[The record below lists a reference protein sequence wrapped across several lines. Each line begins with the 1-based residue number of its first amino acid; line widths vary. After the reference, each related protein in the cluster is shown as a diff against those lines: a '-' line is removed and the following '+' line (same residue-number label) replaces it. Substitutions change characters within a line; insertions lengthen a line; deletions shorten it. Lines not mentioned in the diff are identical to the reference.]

1 MDDSKRSDADA
12 GSRAYP
18 DRPLV
23 GVGVVVW
30 RGEQVLLVKR
40 GRAPRKG
47 EWGLPGG
54 GQELG
59 ETVREAAIR
68 EVLEETG
75 LTVRADQIITVVD
88 SVSHDAEGRVEYHY
102 TLVEIAAE
110 YVEGEA
116 RAADDVDAVRWAYLD
131 DINHLVS
138 WEETRRVIREAARQR
153 RIQRRDRVEGGRA
166 KLKPRP
172 DYTRLMRSPLGQ
184 MIARPWLDDVSIQLL
199 TDWVFPMSRAWA
211 AATIAGGRFKA
222 FRDALGVPDL
232 DSPSLWL
239 NSSLKDIDQ
248 AVKKAEAADA
258 AWEEALFGASGGS
271 SAAAVAAEEARLDAA
286 NDLAMAKLRMVF
298 FGRGHKLAACRWNLP
313 TPDEVAA
320 RHGDRLADPDRAYLM
335 PDTLPRIEESRMI
348 GSEIGVEYWV
358 RFDTPDLGNGSE
370 IDTPCWAR
378 VFEPAGVT
386 NPPTVIHLHGICME
400 LDHIRAP
407 LREIEVYCE
416 RGIRVIAPEAP
427 SHGRRRQ
434 PGRYA
439 GEAFVAGTPLSTLDH
454 MAAHVREIGILT
466 DWARRTS
473 TGPVGWSGISLGAL
487 TSQLTASHAA
497 NWPRSMRADVLA
509 LYTTS
514 EGIEEIG
521 LTGEIAKAFGVDRE
535 LLAAGWTEEA
545 LRGWRPLTDPVQP
558 PCMGPENVF
567 MVLGS
572 EDRITPFEHGIGI
585 AKRWGVPDAQ
595 VFVRPQGHFS
605 VPAGLMVD
613 EAPVAAFANHLKR
626 M

>member
-1 MDDSKRSDADA
+1 MDDHKPQPAAA

-40 GRAPRKG
+40 GRPPRKG

-59 ETVREAAIR
+59 ETVRETAVR

-75 LTVRADQIITVVD
+75 LTVRADHVITVVD
-88 SVSHDAEGRVEYHY
+88 SVSRDAEGRVEYHY

-110 YVEGEA
+110 HVGGKA
-116 RAADDVDAVRWAYLD
+116 RAADDVDAVRWADLED
-131 DINHLVS
+131 VNHFVS

-153 RIQRRDRVEGGRA
+153 RIQRRDRIEAGRA

-172 DYTRLMRSPLGQ
+172 DYTRLMRSPLGR

-199 TDWVFPMSRAWA
+199 ADWVFPMSRAWA
-211 AATIAGGRFKA
+211 AATVAGGKFAA
-222 FRDALGVPDL
+222 FREALELPKDFAK
-232 DSPSLWL
+232 SLWL
-239 NSSLKDIDQ
+239 TGNLKAIDE
-248 AVKKAEAADA
+248 AVRRARDADA
-258 AWEEALFGASGGS
+258 AWEEAMFGGAAS

-298 FGRGHKLAACRWNLP
+298 FGRGHKLAACNWELP
-313 TPDEVAA
+313 TPRQVEE
-320 RHGDRLADPDRAYLM
+320 RHGDRLADPGRAYLM
-335 PDTLPRIEESRMI
+335 PETLPRIEESRMI
-348 GSEIGVEYWV
+348 GSEIGVEYWL
-358 RFDTPDLGNGSE
+358 RFDTPNSGDAAA

-386 NPPTVIHLHGICME
+386 NPPTVIHMHGICME

-407 LREIEVYCE
+407 LREIEIYCE

-439 GEAFVAGTPLSTLDH
+439 GEVFVAGTPLSTLDH
-454 MAAHVREIGILT
+454 MAAHVREIAILT

-487 TSQLTASHAA
+487 TSQLAASHAEQ
-497 NWPRSMRADVLA
+497 WPRSMRADVLA

-535 LLAAGWTEEA
+535 LIAAGWTVDA
-545 LRGWRPLTDPVQP
+545 LRRWRPLTDPVQP
-558 PCMGPENVF
+558 PCMGAENVF

-585 AKRWGVPDAQ
+585 ARRWGVPDAQ

>member
-1 MDDSKRSDADA
+1 MDDRKSKSAADT
-12 GSRAYP
+12 RAYP

-30 RGEQVLLVKR
+30 RGDQVLLVKR
-40 GRAPRKG
+40 GKAPRKG

-59 ETVREAAIR
+59 ETIRETAAR

-75 LTVRADQIITVVD
+75 IAIRADQVVTVVD
-88 SVSHDAEGRVEYHY
+88 SVSRDAEGRVEFHY

-116 RAADDVDAVRWAYLD
+116 RAADDVAAVRWVGLE

-153 RIQRRDRVEGGRA
+153 RASRRERTEGDRAR
-166 KLKPRP
+166 LKPRP
-172 DYTRLMRSPLGQ
+172 DYTRLMRSPIGR

-199 TDWVFPMSRAWA
+199 AGWVFPMSRAWA
-211 AATIAGGRFKA
+211 AATVAGGEFET
-222 FRDALGVPDL
+222 FRNALSVPD
-232 DSPSLWL
+232 SVTPSIWL
-239 NSSLKDIDQ
+239 TANLKAID
-248 AVKKAEAADA
+248 EAAQRMQEADA
-258 AWEEALFGASGGS
+258 AWDKALFDTGGGS
-271 SAAAVAAEEARLDAA
+271 SAEAVAAEEARMDAA
-286 NDLAMAKLRMVF
+286 NDLATAKLRMVF
-298 FGRGHKLAACRWNLP
+298 FGRGHKLSACRWDLP
-313 TPDEVAA
+313 TPEQVQE
-320 RHGDRLADPDRAYLM
+320 RHGARLADPENAYRM

-348 GSEIGVEYWV
+348 GSDIGVEYWL
-358 RFDTPDLGNGSE
+358 RFDSPSAD

-378 VFEPAGVT
+378 VFEPAGVS

-400 LDHIRAP
+400 MDHIRAP
-407 LREIEVYCE
+407 LREVEVYCD

-473 TGPVGWSGISLGAL
+473 TGAVGWSGISLGAL
-487 TSQLTASHAA
+487 TSQLAASHAVS
-497 NWPRSMRADVLA
+497 WPRSMQADALA

-521 LTGEIAKAFGVDRE
+521 LTGEIAKAFGVDKE
-535 LLAAGWTEEA
+535 LLAAGWTVDT

-558 PCMGPENVF
+558 PAMGPENVF
-567 MVLGS
+567 MVLGT

-585 AKRWGVPDAQ
+585 ARRWGVPEDQ
-595 VFVRPQGHFS
+595 VFIRPQGHFS

-626 M
+626 L

>member
-1 MDDSKRSDADA
+1 MSRS
-12 GSRAYP
+12 YP
-18 DRPLV
+18 ERPLV

-40 GRAPRKG
+40 GKPPRKG

-59 ETVREAAIR
+59 ETVREAAVR

-75 LTVRADQIITVVD
+75 LTVRAEQVVTVVD
-88 SVSHDAEGRVEYHY
+88 SVSRDDSGRVQFHY

-110 YVEGEA
+110 YVDGEA
-116 RAADDVDAVRWAYLD
+116 VAADDVDAVRWAGLED
-131 DINHLVS
+131 VNHLVN

-153 RIQRRDRVEGGRA
+153 RSVRRERIETDRA

-172 DYTRLMRSPLGQ
+172 GFGRVRLMRSPIGR
-184 MIARPWLDDVSIQLL
+184 MIARPWLDDVTIQLL
-199 TDWVFPMSRAWA
+199 SRWVFPMSRAWA
-211 AATIAGGRFKA
+211 SATVSGGRFET
-222 FRDALGVPDL
+222 FCEVLGVS
-232 DSPSLWL
+232 DSLTRSRWL
-239 NSSLKDIDQ
+239 TANLKAIDD
-248 AVKKAEAADA
+248 AVQRMRDADA
-258 AWEEALFGASGGS
+258 AWDEAMFGQGTVS

-286 NDLAMAKLRMVF
+286 NALTMSKLRMVY
-298 FGRGHKLAACRWNLP
+298 FGRGHKLAACNWALP
-313 TPDEVAA
+313 TPSQIEE
-320 RHGDRLADPDRAYLM
+320 RHGARLDDPDNAYRM
-335 PDTLPRIEESRMI
+335 PETLPTIRESRMI
-348 GSEIGVEYWV
+348 GSDIGVEYWV
-358 RFDTPDLGNGSE
+358 RFDSPSE
-370 IDTPCWAR
+370 HIDTPCWAR
-378 VFEPAGVT
+378 VFEPAGVSD
-386 NPPTVIHLHGICME
+386 PPTVIHLHGICME
-400 LDHIRAP
+400 QDHIRAP
-407 LREIEVYCE
+407 LRDLEIYCE

-434 PGRYA
+434 PGRYG

-473 TGPVGWSGISLGAL
+473 NGPVGWSGISLGAL
-487 TSQLTASHAA
+487 TSQLAASHATG
-497 NWPRSMRADVLA
+497 WPRSMQADALA

-535 LLAAGWTEEA
+535 LIAAGWTEEA
-545 LRGWRPLTDPVQP
+545 LRRWRPLTDPVQP
-558 PCMGPENVF
+558 PAMGPENVF

-585 AKRWGVPDAQ
+585 ARRWGVPDAQ
-595 VFVRPQGHFS
+595 VFVRRQGHFS

-626 M
+626 L

>member
-1 MDDSKRSDADA
+1 MDSRKTSSDGGA
-12 GSRAYP
+12 RAYP
-18 DRPLV
+18 ERPLV

-30 RGEQVLLVKR
+30 RGGQVLLVKR
-40 GRAPRKG
+40 GRPPRRG

-54 GQELG
+54 AQDLG
-59 ETVREAAIR
+59 ETVRETAIR

-75 LTVRADQIITVVD
+75 LTVRTDRVITVVD
-88 SVSHDAEGRVEYHY
+88 SVSRDSKGRIEYHY

-110 YVEGEA
+110 YISGEA
-116 RAADDVDAVRWAYLD
+116 RAADDVDAVRWVDLED
-131 DINHLVS
+131 VNHLVS

-153 RIQRRDRVEGGRA
+153 RIQRRGRVEDDRA

-172 DYTRLMRSPLGQ
+172 DYTRLMRSPLGR

-199 TDWVFPMSRAWA
+199 ADWVFPMSRAWA
-211 AATIAGGRFKA
+211 AATVAGGEFDA
-222 FRDALGVPDL
+222 FREALSLPDTVA
-232 DSPSLWL
+232 PSLWL
-239 NSSLKDIDQ
+239 SANLKAID
-248 AVKKAEAADA
+248 EAAGRARKADA
-258 AWEEALFGASGGS
+258 AWEAALFGPAGVS

-286 NDLAMAKLRMVF
+286 SDLAMAKLRMAF
-298 FGRGHKLAACRWNLP
+298 FGRGHRLAACRWELP
-313 TPDEVAA
+313 TPRQVED
-320 RHGDRLADPDRAYLM
+320 RHGARLADPDRAYRM

-348 GSEIGVEYWV
+348 GSEIGVEYWL
-358 RFDTPDLGNGSE
+358 RFDSPDIGDGVG
-370 IDTPCWAR
+370 TPCWAR
-378 VFEPAGVT
+378 VFEPAGVAD
-386 NPPTVIHLHGICME
+386 PPTVIHLHGICME

-407 LREIEVYCE
+407 LREVEVYCE

-439 GEAFVAGTPLSTLDH
+439 GEVFVAGTPLSTLDH
-454 MAAHVREIGILT
+454 MAAHLREIGILT

-473 TGPVGWSGISLGAL
+473 SGPVGWSGISLGAL
-487 TSQLTASHAA
+487 TSQLAASHAA
-497 NWPRSMRADVLA
+497 HWPRAMRADALA

-521 LTGEIAKAFGVDRE
+521 LTGEIAKAWGVDRE
-535 LLAAGWTEEA
+535 LIATGWTEST
-545 LRGWRPLTDPVQP
+545 LRRWRPLTDPVQP

-585 AKRWGVPDAQ
+585 ARRWGVPEEQ

-613 EAPVAAFANHLKR
+613 EGPVAAFANHLKR
-626 M
+626 L